1 MPNCFVCSNN
11 FNCPIALLRHIKLF
25 HCFDEIAEY
34 KCLEA
39 KCHRIYSSF
48 DSFSKHCKSHNFVH
62 QQPLDNIPTPSN
74 VPLNLI
80 LNTDNDNSLSISV
93 LGDHSE
99 ITDDQEITV
108 NKFKEIVTGDAITLM
123 SKWYNESV
131 VPRNKVQTLI
141 NDVNSFNENCLQTLK
156 TKVLH
161 SLENHEND
169 CNSVI
174 KISEMFDVVSNPF
187 INLQSEYKRMQL
199 LEKMGLY
206 IKPIEITIGS
216 KYKEVMKD
224 GNILVETV
232 NVNICYISL
241 RSVFKVFFEQ
251 PNVLKTILKYFDE
264 LISDSEG
271 FISSYIQSEVW
282 KEKCRN
288 NPGKIVIPFFLYFD
302 EYETANPLGS
312 HAGKKK

>member
-1 MPNCFVCSNN
+1 
-11 FNCPIALLRHIKLF
+11 
-25 HCFDEIAEY
+25 
-34 KCLEA
+34 
-39 KCHRIYSSF
+39 
-48 DSFSKHCKSHNFVH
+48 
-62 QQPLDNIPTPSN
+62 
-74 VPLNLI
+74 
-80 LNTDNDNSLSISV
+80 
-93 LGDHSE
+93 
-99 ITDDQEITV
+99 
-108 NKFKEIVTGDAITLM
+108 M

-156 TKVLH
+156 TKVLL
-161 SLENHEND
+161 SLKNHEND

-199 LEKMGLY
+199 LENMGLY

-232 NVNICYISL
+232 NVNICFISL

-251 PNVLKTILKYFDE
+251 PNVLKTILKYFDD
-264 LISDSEG
+264 LMSESEDIT
-271 FISSYIQSEVW
+271 FSYIQSEVW

-312 HAGKKK
+312 HAGKKKVGAVYVSFGSCFPPEFSSCLNYIFLAQLFNANDKKTFGNKIIFKQLIAEINYL